1 MANDPTVGA
10 QPTTPVSHARP
21 TSIRYTV
28 LLLLA
33 LCSLSAYL
41 TRYCIAVANTT
52 IEAEL
57 SLTPE
62 QMGLIM
68 MWFNVG
74 YFFFQV
80 PGGALGTRF
89 GTRVSLPLLSTL
101 WSVLTVWTSLAST
114 YVSLAASRVAF
125 GAAQAGLVPNS
136 AKGVSDWLP
145 IERKG
150 FGSACVGAAMSVGGA
165 LTMGMTGVLLEL
177 VDWRTLFQ
185 LYSLVGIAW
194 AGGYFLIARSKPNEH
209 PWVNSAERNLI
220 EGNVDDDAQSSSGAK
235 AGKTRGLTWAVVS
248 RLARSRNMW
257 FICAQAGFRAAGYG
271 LFVTWF
277 PAFLSKGYGVTRQD
291 AGIKTMA
298 PLFGVIVGTMLGGF
312 IVDALLRRT
321 HNKRVSRSG
330 VALTALGLCG
340 CFTLS
345 ASLSGSPNQLV
356 AAVAIGAIFSGLGN
370 PAAWAATM
378 DIAGEYTAEVMGIM
392 NMAGTLGALYT
403 PWRLGY
409 MIGDIERTGGDWN
422 QVIYLIAAIYF
433 AGSACWLFINP
444 NISATEARA
453 AEAIEMKRG
462 GSPPRE

>member
-1 MANDPTVGA
+1 MADHQHVDARHVVPGTE
-10 QPTTPVSHARP
+10 TRP
-21 TSIRYTV
+21 TSIRYVV
-28 LLLLA
+28 LLLVALA
-33 LCSLSAYL
+33 SSSAYL
-41 TRYCIAVANTT
+41 TRYCISVANTT
-52 IEAEL
+52 IQADL
-57 SLTPE
+57 GLTTE
-62 QMGLIM
+62 QMGLILAA
-68 MWFNVG
+68 FNVG

-89 GTRVSLPLLSTL
+89 GTRISLPSLSTL
-101 WSVLTVWTSLAST
+101 WSIFTIWTSM
-114 YVSLAASRVAF
+114 VSSYIPLVASRVAF

-136 AKGVSDWLP
+136 AKVVTDWLP

-150 FGSACVGAAMSVGGA
+150 FGSACIGAAMSVGGA
-165 LTMGMTGVLLEL
+165 VTMGMTGVLLEI

-220 EGNVDDDAQSSSGAK
+220 EGKVDDGDETSSGGKPA
-235 AGKTRGLTWAVVS
+235 KTRGLTRAVVS

-277 PAFLSKGYGVTRQD
+277 PAFLEKGYGVTRED

-312 IVDALLRRT
+312 IVDALLKRT
-321 HNKRVSRSG
+321 RNKRISRSG

-345 ASLSGSPNQLV
+345 ASLTGSPNQLV

-378 DIAGEYTAEVMGIM
+378 DIAGDYTAEVMGIM
-392 NMAGTLGALYT
+392 NMAGTIGAFFT
-403 PWRLGY
+403 PTILGY
-409 MIGDIERTGGDWN
+409 MIGNIERTGGDWN

-444 NISATEARA
+444 SISAAEARA
-453 AEAIEMKRG
+453 AEATEMKRG

>member
-10 QPTTPVSHARP
+10 QPTTPVSGARP

-33 LCSLSAYL
+33 LCSSSAYL
-41 TRYCIAVANTT
+41 TRYCISVANTT
-52 IEAEL
+52 IQTDL
-57 SLTPE
+57 SLTTE
-62 QMGLIM
+62 QMGWILAA
-68 MWFNVG
+68 FNVG

-89 GTRVSLPLLSTL
+89 GTRLSLPSLSTL
-101 WSVLTVWTSLAST
+101 WSIFTIWTSMVTGYIPL
-114 YVSLAASRVAF
+114 VASRVAF

-136 AKGVSDWLP
+136 AKVVADWLP

-150 FGSACVGAAMSVGGA
+150 FGSACIGAAMSVGGA
-165 LTMGMTGVLLEL
+165 VTMGMTGVLLEF

-194 AGGYFLIARSKPNEH
+194 AGGYFLIARSKPREH
-209 PWVNSAERNLI
+209 PWVNKAERDLI
-220 EGNVDDDAQSSSGAK
+220 EGRITGEETSSGEAAPK
-235 AGKTRGLTWAVVS
+235 ARGLTGAVVA
-248 RLARSRNMW
+248 RLARSRNMQ

-277 PAFLSKGYGVTRQD
+277 PAFLEKGYGVTRED

-312 IVDALLRRT
+312 IVDALLKRT
-321 HNKRVSRSG
+321 HSKRISRSG

-345 ASLSGSPNQLV
+345 ASLTASPNQLV
-356 AAVAIGAIFSGLGN
+356 AAVAIGAIFSGMGN

-378 DIAGEYTAEVMGIM
+378 DIAGDYTAEVMGVM
-392 NMAGTLGALYT
+392 NMAGTIGAGFT
-403 PWRLGY
+403 PVILGY

-422 QVIYLIAAIYF
+422 QVIYLIAGIYF
-433 AGSACWLFINP
+433 AGSACWLLINP
-444 NISATEARA
+444 EISATEAPA
-453 AEAIEMKRG
+453 A
-462 GSPPRE
+462 